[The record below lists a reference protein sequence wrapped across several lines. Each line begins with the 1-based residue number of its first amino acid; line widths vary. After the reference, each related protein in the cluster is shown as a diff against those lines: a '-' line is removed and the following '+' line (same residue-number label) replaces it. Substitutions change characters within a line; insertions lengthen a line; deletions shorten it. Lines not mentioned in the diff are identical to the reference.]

1 MARFTTKITKDT
13 NRKSRDSKQVT
24 VAILSAGA
32 GSRIKSYEP
41 RGLLKIG
48 TSCLVEHQL
57 KVIQQNFD
65 EPEII
70 NVVGCHANK
79 VIKKIKGKARIVENQ
94 FHAETNSSESLR
106 LAFNNTP
113 NGNILFMH
121 GDLYFNEHT
130 LNVNYDKSF
139 VILDTRGQIKDGE
152 VGATVCDNK
161 LSILSYGLPTK
172 WAQIAYFTAKEY
184 KILRNIFNKYENQD
198 KKKLSFELVNMVI
211 ENGGKFKCYEPEK
224 MSIVEIDRIKDI
236 R

>member
-1 MARFTTKITKDT
+1 
-13 NRKSRDSKQVT
+13 
-24 VAILSAGA
+24 
-32 GSRIKSYEP
+32 
-41 RGLLKIG
+41 
-48 TSCLVEHQL
+48 
-57 KVIQQNFD
+57 
-65 EPEII
+65 
-70 NVVGCHANK
+70 
-79 VIKKIKGKARIVENQ
+79 
-94 FHAETNSSESLR
+94 
-106 LAFNNTP
+106 
-113 NGNILFMH
+113 MH